1 MRRLAVLAGCVVVL
15 ALPSAASAAIP
26 QVFTNTAT
34 PITCTVQSAGVAAGQ
49 RFCGTGT
56 ARVSSYDNAPVD
68 TVVALPPVPAS
79 GPDGNFPIV
88 GIFHG
93 WGGSKIVPGTAA
105 STATTSAQHW
115 LSKGYAV
122 ISITDRGWGQ
132 SCGLQSIPKPAAC
145 STAPAYP
152 GSIHLLHNA
161 YEVRDVQYLLGL
173 LADQGVID
181 PVRIGAVGG
190 SYGGGMSLAL
200 GALKDRVQL
209 PDGTL
214 VPWTSPINNIPLT
227 MAATAP
233 EFPWSDIA
241 ATLLPNGGTLDYA
254 AYSPYF
260 GPNGDRGVGI
270 QKQNWNGTLYNAGAL
285 LGYYAPNGANP
296 AADMMGWNA
305 AFSTG
310 GPFGA
315 GDVAK
320 VNELTSNHSAYYVDD
335 SEAPAPALLS
345 SGWNDDLFPAN
356 ETLRYYN
363 KIRADHP
370 TAPIRIFDLDFGHN
384 PRAATP
390 VASDVAALNASEDAW
405 FDYYI
410 LGQGSTPAN
419 AAGGVTIRTSRC
431 PATTPGTQY
440 SAADWASLAPGEIR
454 YAANAAKTITA
465 PGTAPSN
472 AFTSGDV
479 CTTTSSADNA
489 TAATY
494 RLPPAPGG
502 YTLAGSPTVTADILS
517 TGANDALIARLYVIR
532 NGGATENLIGRAPVR
547 PLGVGTATWTPQV
560 FQLYPQAMGINAG
573 DVIKL
578 ELLSADS
585 PYARTSVGQQ
595 SVQVRNLQLRLP
607 TIDAPGAL
615 GGTIQAPA
623 PKYLPAGYTLARGY
637 SASTGAT
644 STDSTVLGHVDE
656 MLALTVDSSSSSLGT
671 FVPGTAA
678 SYTTSLTATVT
689 STAGASALSVVDPD
703 ASDTTRG
710 RLVHGAFTLLSPLN
724 VRATNGANP
733 ATAFAPLS
741 SVAATPLTLLTWGS
755 PTTSDPVSLQFK
767 QAIGANEGLRT
778 GTYNKTVTFTVS
790 ATTP

>member
-296 AADMMGWNA
+296 AATRW
-305 AFSTG
+305 
-310 GPFGA
+310 
-315 GDVAK
+315 
-320 VNELTSNHSAYYVDD
+320 
-335 SEAPAPALLS
+335 PA
-345 SGWNDDLFPAN
+345 
-356 ETLRYYN
+356 R
-363 KIRADHP
+363 R
-370 TAPIRIFDLDFGHN
+370 R
-384 PRAATP
+384 
-390 VASDVAALNASEDAW
+390 
-405 FDYYI
+405 
-410 LGQGSTPAN
+410 
-419 AAGGVTIRTSRC
+419 
-431 PATTPGTQY
+431 
-440 SAADWASLAPGEIR
+440 
-454 YAANAAKTITA
+454 
-465 PGTAPSN
+465 
-472 AFTSGDV
+472 
-479 CTTTSSADNA
+479 
-489 TAATY
+489 
-494 RLPPAPGG
+494 
-502 YTLAGSPTVTADILS
+502 
-517 TGANDALIARLYVIR
+517 
-532 NGGATENLIGRAPVR
+532 
-547 PLGVGTATWTPQV
+547 
-560 FQLYPQAMGINAG
+560 
-573 DVIKL
+573 
-578 ELLSADS
+578 
-585 PYARTSVGQQ
+585 
-595 SVQVRNLQLRLP
+595 
-607 TIDAPGAL
+607 
-615 GGTIQAPA
+615 
-623 PKYLPAGYTLARGY
+623 
-637 SASTGAT
+637 
-644 STDSTVLGHVDE
+644 
-656 MLALTVDSSSSSLGT
+656 
-671 FVPGTAA
+671 
-678 SYTTSLTATVT
+678 
-689 STAGASALSVVDPD
+689 
-703 ASDTTRG
+703 
-710 RLVHGAFTLLSPLN
+710 
-724 VRATNGANP
+724 
-733 ATAFAPLS
+733 
-741 SVAATPLTLLTWGS
+741 
-755 PTTSDPVSLQFK
+755 
-767 QAIGANEGLRT
+767 
-778 GTYNKTVTFTVS
+778 
-790 ATTP
+790 